1 MIVKRWNQDRGRT
14 KTGWLDS
21 WHTFSFNEYYDPKQM
36 GFRALRVIN
45 DDRVIPGAGFATHGH
60 RDMEIIT
67 YVLQGELEHKDS
79 MGNGSIIPAGDAQY
93 MSAGTGVRHS
103 ERNPSPSEFVHLL
116 QIWIIPD
123 RDGLEPRYD
132 QRTVQPEKHHGQ
144 LRLIASS
151 DGREDS
157 IKVRQDVELYA
168 AVLEVGESVT
178 YRLQS
183 DRHAWLHVA
192 RGILKL
198 NGEELRAG
206 DGAAITNEG
215 SLEITTDHQAE
226 FLLFDL
232 A

>member
-21 WHTFSFNEYYDPKQM
+21 WHTFSFNTYYDPEQM

-67 YVLQGELEHKDS
+67 YVLEGELEHKDS
-79 MGNGSIIPAGDAQY
+79 MGNGSIIPAGDVQY

-103 ERNPSPSEFVHLL
+103 ERNPSPAEFVHLL

-123 RDGLEPRYD
+123 TEGLEPRYD
-132 QRTVQPEKHHGQ
+132 QRTVQPGKHHGQ
-144 LRLIASS
+144 LRLIASR

-157 IKVRQDVELYA
+157 ISVRQDVDLYA
-168 AVLEVGESVT
+168 CVLEAGESVT
-178 YRLQS
+178 YRPSLN
-183 DRHAWLHVA
+183 RYAWLHVA
-192 RGILKL
+192 RGLLKL
-198 NGEELRAG
+198 GGDEFRAG
-206 DGAAITNEG
+206 DGAAIIKEEL
-215 SLEITTDHQAE
+215 LEITTEHRAE

>member
-21 WHTFSFNEYYDPKQM
+21 WHTFSFNQYYDPEQM

-67 YVLQGELEHKDS
+67 YVMQGELEHKDS

-116 QIWIIPD
+116 QIWIIPESA
-123 RDGLEPRYD
+123 GLEPLYD
-132 QRTVQPEKHHGQ
+132 QRTVQPEKNHGK
-144 LRLIASS
+144 LRLIASR

-157 IKVRQDVELYA
+157 IKVRQDVDLYV
-168 AVLEVGESVT
+168 AVLKDGESVKHS
-178 YRLQS
+178 LAS
-183 DRHAWLHVA
+183 NRHAWLHVA
-192 RGILKL
+192 RGLLKL
-198 NGEELRAG
+198 NGDELRAG
-206 DGAAITNEG
+206 DGAAISNEEL
-215 SLEITTDHQAE
+215 LEISTDNQAE

>member
-14 KTGWLDS
+14 RTGWLES
-21 WHTFSFNEYYDPKQM
+21 YHTFSFNEYFDPEQM

-60 RDMEIIT
+60 QDMEIIT
-67 YVLQGELEHKDS
+67 YVLEGELEHKDS

-103 ERNPSPSEFVHLL
+103 ERNPSPTDPVHLL
-116 QIWIIPD
+116 QIWIIPNA
-123 RDGLEPRYD
+123 RGLEPRYD
-132 QRTVQPEKHHGQ
+132 QRAIQPEKHRGQ
-144 LRLIASS
+144 LCLIASK

-157 IKVRQDVELYA
+157 INVRQDVALYA
-168 AVLEVGESVT
+168 AVLEDGESVT
-178 YRLQS
+178 YRLPS
-183 DRHAWLHVA
+183 NRYGWLQVA
-192 RGILKL
+192 RGLLKL
-198 NGEELRAG
+198 NGHELRAG
-206 DGAAITNEG
+206 DGAAITNEEL
-215 SLEITTDHQAE
+215 LEITTEHQAE

>member
-21 WHTFSFNEYYDPKQM
+21 WHTFSFNTYFDPEQM

-60 RDMEIIT
+60 QDMEIIT
-67 YVLQGELEHKDS
+67 YVLEGELEHKDS

-103 ERNPSPSEFVHLL
+103 ERNPSQSDFVHLL
-116 QIWIIPD
+116 QIWIIPEAA
-123 RDGLEPRYD
+123 GLEPLYD
-132 QRTVQPEKHHGQ
+132 QRTVQPDKHHGQ
-144 LRLIASS
+144 LRLIASN

-157 IKVRQDVELYA
+157 IKVRQDVDLYVS
-168 AVLEVGESVT
+168 VLKEGESVT
-178 YRLQS
+178 YRPSINRYGWLQ
-183 DRHAWLHVA
+183 VA
-192 RGILKL
+192 RGLLKL
-198 NGEELRAG
+198 NSDELRAG
-206 DGAAITNEG
+206 DGAAITKEEL
-215 SLEITTDHQAE
+215 LEITTDHQAE

>member
-14 KTGWLDS
+14 RTGWLES
-21 WHTFSFNEYYDPKQM
+21 YHTFSFNEYFDPEQM

-60 RDMEIIT
+60 QDMEIIT
-67 YVLQGELEHKDS
+67 YVLEGELEHKDS

-103 ERNPSPSEFVHLL
+103 ERNPSPTDPVHLL
-116 QIWIIPD
+116 QIWIIPHT
-123 RDGLEPRYD
+123 RGLEPRYD
-132 QRTVQPEKHHGQ
+132 QRAVQPEKHHGQ
-144 LRLIASS
+144 LRLAASG

-157 IKVRQDVELYA
+157 IPVRQDVDLYA
-168 AVLEVGESVT
+168 CVLREGESVT
-178 YRLQS
+178 YRLPS
-183 DRHAWLHVA
+183 HRHAWLHVA
-192 RGILKL
+192 RGLLSL
-198 NGEELRAG
+198 NGHELRAG
-206 DGAAITNEG
+206 DGAAITEEEL
-215 SLEITTDHQAE
+215 LEITTEHQAE